1 MSKGIGGLSP
11 SMSELTITESPS
23 ESLTLTPKHIPS
35 AGQLLELRARGLGIV
50 QIAEQINQ
58 SVRTTKE
65 LLTQAQRSA
74 TLRAAKDIL
83 IRDLI
88 PKIVDNIAAGLD
100 REHANKRDLDVATF
114 SLNLADRIGLTDLKD
129 AGSGATTKVETYEEF
144 MFRRTV
150 KHESTEPAPSGS
162 VTEPVVVTATRV
174 DLQDGNAP
182 DDASI
187 DAEILSASSDEGP
200 AADEPS

>member
-11 SMSELTITESPS
+11 SMSELTITESQS

-35 AGQLLELRARGLGIV
+35 PGHLLELRARGLGVV

-65 LLTQAQRSA
+65 LLTLAQRSA
-74 TLRAAKDIL
+74 TLRAAKDIM

-100 REHANKRDLDVATF
+100 RENANKRDLDVAAF

-150 KHESTEPAPSGS
+150 KHESTEPAPTDSG
-162 VTEPVVVTATRV
+162 EPLVVTATRV
-174 DLQDGNAP
+174 DLQDGNASN
-182 DDASI
+182 DASI